1 MSTIQCSI
9 SSAELAEM
17 RQNEAVLLTVWESDA
32 GDWWSEYTASGSLA
46 DMEAEANRTK
56 LVIVPTGIKS
66 ITSDVVL
73 VRDLIPPD
81 EETRG

>member
-17 RQNEAVLLTVWESDA
+17 RQHEAVLLTVWESDA
-32 GDWWSEYTASGSLA
+32 GDRWSAYAASGTLA
-46 DMEAEANRTK
+46 EMESEANRAK